1 MKKKLYNA
9 PETEF
14 VDLLLPPCMVEASAP
29 TTGDSDDED
38 EMGDSEGS
46 NVGGTVG
53 GSWENIWNMQ

>member
-29 TTGDSDDED
+29 TTDEDD
-38 EMGDSEGS
+38 EMGDSGGS
-46 NVGGTVG
+46 NVGETVG